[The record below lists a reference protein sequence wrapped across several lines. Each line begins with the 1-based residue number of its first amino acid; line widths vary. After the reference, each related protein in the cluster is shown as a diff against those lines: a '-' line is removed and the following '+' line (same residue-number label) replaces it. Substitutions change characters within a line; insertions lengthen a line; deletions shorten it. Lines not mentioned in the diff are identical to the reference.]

1 MQKWGEPVVFGI
13 ITLIAAICTA
23 TIVVFVY
30 H

>member
-1 MQKWGEPVVFGI
+1 MQHWGEPVVFGI
-13 ITLIAAICTA
+13 IALIAAICTV